1 MEGGKIKCVGCKSDR
16 SVDDFI
22 KEGKQLKTC
31 LTCRNRNRE
40 SRLKNKCE
48 HGRRRRN
55 TCKECRGV
63 SVCEHDKQ
71 RQMCKNCR
79 DPIKI
84 TIKQWVNDCRSSDK
98 KYNRYD
104 PDRFIDKC
112 FLQGLVED
120 YPNCYYEDCQIQLQ
134 YVNYGDDLASI
145 ERLDNSLGH
154 VKSNCVLACL
164 KCNLKKSNQTTT

>member
-1 MEGGKIKCVGCKSDR
+1 MEEGKIKCVRCKSDR
-16 SVDDFI
+16 SVEDFI

-48 HGRRRRN
+48 HKKEK
-55 TCKECRGV
+55 CKCKNCGG
-63 SVCEHDKQ
+63 SQICEHNRAIYD
-71 RQMCKNCR
+71 CKNCR

-120 YPNCYYEDCQIQLQ
+120 YPNCYYEDCQVQLQ
-134 YVNYGDDLASI
+134 YVDYGDDLASI
-145 ERLDNSLGH
+145 EWLDNSLGH

-164 KCNLKKSNQTTT
+164 KCNNLKKSNQTTT